1 MQKANYNVEAMH
13 GDLNQDHRMRTLK
26 KFKEGT
32 IHYLIATDVAAR
44 GIDVENISHVINY
57 ELPQEVD
64 LYVHRIGRTGRANRE
79 GKA

>member
-44 GIDVENISHVINY
+44 
-57 ELPQEVD
+57 ELM
-64 LYVHRIGRTGRANRE
+64 
-79 GKA
+79 